1 MKRDYRL
8 LKISVYLG
16 TSALILWMITHYWPA
31 VEGFAALIVSAAA
44 PLITGCVIA
53 YAVNILMAFYEKH
66 LPRCAKRPASRP
78 SSNQS
83 GGQTGRIWNQLKS
96 RLQRSGGSGPKP
108 SAAETSSPRTPNYGR
123 RAVSLLL
130 AVFSLLVIVALLLTI
145 VIPELAAGVRL
156 LAREAPPALE
166 QLVDW
171 ITEQTTVNGESM
183 LPEGVT
189 AWLDAL
195 SLDTDG
201 LLQWAISQLD
211 HIVPAVVN
219 VVSSVFSVV
228 VSILLSAIFAVY
240 LLCGKEKL
248 AAQVNTLMDVYL
260 KPRRATAIRHV
271 LETLNECFHSYIVG
285 QCLEALILGALCT
298 LGMLIFRFPYAV
310 MVGTLV
316 GFTALI
322 PIAGAYIGAFV
333 GAFVIFTVD
342 PLKAL
347 LFLVYIVVLQQ
358 IEGNVIYPRVVGTS
372 LGLPGIWVLAAVM
385 IGGNVAGVIGMLLGV
400 PLCAALY
407 KLLREDVHRRRA
419 QSAAIDVPAEEAS
432 ESTAPQ

>member
-8 LKISVYLG
+8 LKISVHLG
-16 TSALILWMITHYWPA
+16 AAALILWMITHYWPV
-31 VEGFAALIVSAAA
+31 VERFAALIVSAAA
-44 PLITGCVIA
+44 PLIAGCVIA
-53 YAVNILMAFYEKH
+53 YAVNILMTFYEKR
-66 LPRCAKRPASRP
+66 LPR
-78 SSNQS
+78 
-83 GGQTGRIWNQLKS
+83 RIGKW
-96 RLQRSGGSGPKP
+96 RLEKGL
-108 SAAETSSPRTPNYGR
+108 

-130 AVFSLLVIVALLLTI
+130 AVCSLMVIVALLLTI
-145 VIPELAAGVRL
+145 VIPELIEGVRL

-166 QLVDW
+166 RLIAW
-171 ITEQTTVNGESM
+171 IVEKTTVDGESI

-189 AWLDAL
+189 TWLGAL
-195 SLDTDG
+195 SLDSDG
-201 LLQWAISQLD
+201 LLQWALSQID
-211 HIVPAVVN
+211 RIVPAVVN

-228 VSILLSAIFAVY
+228 VSVLLSAMFALY

-248 AAQVNTLMDVYL
+248 ASQINTLMNVYL
-260 KPRRATAIRHV
+260 KPRRAAAIRHV
-271 LETLNECFHSYIVG
+271 LKTLNECFRSYIVG

-298 LGMLIFRFPYAV
+298 LGMLVFRFPYAV

-333 GAFVIFTVD
+333 GAFMIFTVD

-358 IEGNVIYPRVVGTS
+358 IEGNLIYPRVVGTS

-385 IGGNVAGVIGMLLGV
+385 IGGHVDGVVGMLLGV

-407 KLLREDVHRRRA
+407 RLLREDVARRRTL
-419 QSAAIDVPAEEAS
+419 AAKPEDGEPEQRAAS
-432 ESTAPQ
+432 

>member
-8 LKISVYLG
+8 LKISVHLG
-16 TSALILWMITHYWPA
+16 AAALILWMITHYWPA
-31 VEGFAALIVSAAA
+31 VERFAALIVSAAA
-44 PLITGCVIA
+44 PLIAGCVIA
-53 YAVNILMAFYEKH
+53 YAVNILMTFYEKR
-66 LPRCAKRPASRP
+66 LPR
-78 SSNQS
+78 
-83 GGQTGRIWNQLKS
+83 RIGKW
-96 RLQRSGGSGPKP
+96 RLEKGLRV
-108 SAAETSSPRTPNYGR
+108 
-123 RAVSLLL
+123 VSLLL
-130 AVFSLLVIVALLLTI
+130 AVCSLMVIVALLLTI
-145 VIPELAAGVRL
+145 VIPELIEGVRL

-166 QLVDW
+166 RLIAW
-171 ITEQTTVNGESM
+171 IVEKTTVDGESI

-189 AWLDAL
+189 TWLGAL
-195 SLDTDG
+195 SLDSDG
-201 LLQWAISQLD
+201 LLQWALSQID
-211 HIVPAVVN
+211 RIVPAVVN

-228 VSILLSAIFAVY
+228 VSVLLSAMFALY

-248 AAQVNTLMDVYL
+248 ASQINTLMNVYL
-260 KPRRATAIRHV
+260 KPRRAAAIRHV
-271 LETLNECFHSYIVG
+271 LKTLNECFRSYIVG

-298 LGMLIFRFPYAV
+298 LGMLVFRFPYAV

-333 GAFVIFTVD
+333 GAFMIFTVD

-358 IEGNVIYPRVVGTS
+358 IEGNLIYPRVVGTS

-385 IGGNVAGVIGMLLGV
+385 IGGHVDGVVGMLLGV

-407 KLLREDVHRRRA
+407 RLLREDVARRRTL
-419 QSAAIDVPAEEAS
+419 AAKPEDGEPEQRAAS
-432 ESTAPQ
+432 

>member
-8 LKISVYLG
+8 LKISVHLG
-16 TSALILWMITHYWPA
+16 VAALILWMITHYWPA
-31 VEGFAALIVSAAA
+31 VERFAALIVSAAA
-44 PLITGCVIA
+44 PLIAGCVIA

-66 LPRCAKRPASRP
+66 LPR
-78 SSNQS
+78 
-83 GGQTGRIWNQLKS
+83 RIGKLK
-96 RLQRSGGSGPKP
+96 LEK
-108 SAAETSSPRTPNYGR
+108 GR

-130 AVFSLLVIVALLLTI
+130 AVCSLAVIVALLLTI
-145 VIPELAAGVRL
+145 VIPELIEGVRL

-166 QLVDW
+166 RLVAW
-171 ITEQTTVNGESM
+171 IGEKTTVDGESV

-189 AWLDAL
+189 TWLGAL
-195 SLDTDG
+195 SLDSEG
-201 LLQWAISQLD
+201 LLQWALSQID
-211 HIVPAVVN
+211 RIVPAVVN
-219 VVSSVFSVV
+219 VVSSVFSIV
-228 VSILLSAIFAVY
+228 VSVMLSAIFAVY

-248 AAQVNTLMDVYL
+248 AAQINTLMDVYL
-260 KPRRATAIRHV
+260 KPRRAAAIRHV

-298 LGMLIFRFPYAV
+298 LGMLVFRFPYAV

-358 IEGNVIYPRVVGTS
+358 IEGNLIYPRVVGTS

-385 IGGNVAGVIGMLLGV
+385 IGGHVDGVVGMMLGV

-407 KLLREDVHRRRA
+407 RLLREDVQRRRA
-419 QSAAIDVPAEEAS
+419 LAAKPEDEEPEQRAAS
-432 ESTAPQ
+432 

>member
-8 LKISVYLG
+8 LKISVHLG
-16 TSALILWMITHYWPA
+16 AAALILWMITHYWPA
-31 VEGFAALIVSAAA
+31 VERFAALIVSAAA
-44 PLITGCVIA
+44 PLIAGCVIA
-53 YAVNILMAFYEKH
+53 YAVNILMTFYEKR
-66 LPRCAKRPASRP
+66 LPR
-78 SSNQS
+78 
-83 GGQTGRIWNQLKS
+83 RIGKW
-96 RLQRSGGSGPKP
+96 RLEKGL
-108 SAAETSSPRTPNYGR
+108 

-130 AVFSLLVIVALLLTI
+130 AVCSLMVIVALLLTI
-145 VIPELAAGVRL
+145 VIPELIEGVRL

-166 QLVDW
+166 RLIAW
-171 ITEQTTVNGESM
+171 IVEKTTVDGESI
-183 LPEGVT
+183 LPKGVT
-189 AWLDAL
+189 TWLGAL
-195 SLDTDG
+195 SLDSDG
-201 LLQWAISQLD
+201 LLQWALSQID
-211 HIVPAVVN
+211 RIVPAVVN

-228 VSILLSAIFAVY
+228 VSVLLSAMFALY

-248 AAQVNTLMDVYL
+248 ASQINTLMNVYL
-260 KPRRATAIRHV
+260 KPRRAAAIRHV
-271 LETLNECFHSYIVG
+271 LKTLNECFRSYIVG

-298 LGMLIFRFPYAV
+298 LGMLVFRFPYAV

-333 GAFVIFTVD
+333 GAFMIFTVD

-358 IEGNVIYPRVVGTS
+358 IEGNLIYPRVVGTS

-385 IGGNVAGVIGMLLGV
+385 IGGHVDGVVGMLLGV

-407 KLLREDVHRRRA
+407 RLLREDVARRRTL
-419 QSAAIDVPAEEAS
+419 AAKPEDGEPEQRAAS
-432 ESTAPQ
+432 

>member
-8 LKISVYLG
+8 LKISVHLG
-16 TSALILWMITHYWPA
+16 AAALILWMITHYWPA
-31 VEGFAALIVSAAA
+31 VERFAALIVSAAA
-44 PLITGCVIA
+44 PLIAGCVIA
-53 YAVNILMAFYEKH
+53 YAVNILMTFYEKR
-66 LPRCAKRPASRP
+66 LPR
-78 SSNQS
+78 
-83 GGQTGRIWNQLKS
+83 RIGKW
-96 RLQRSGGSGPKP
+96 RLEKGL
-108 SAAETSSPRTPNYGR
+108 

-130 AVFSLLVIVALLLTI
+130 AVCSLMVIVALLLTI
-145 VIPELAAGVRL
+145 VIPELIEGVRL

-166 QLVDW
+166 RLIAW
-171 ITEQTTVNGESM
+171 IVEKTTVDGESI

-189 AWLDAL
+189 TWLGAL
-195 SLDTDG
+195 SLDSDG
-201 LLQWAISQLD
+201 LLQWALSQID
-211 HIVPAVVN
+211 RIVPAVVN

-228 VSILLSAIFAVY
+228 VSVLLSAMFALY

-248 AAQVNTLMDVYL
+248 ASQINTLMNVYL
-260 KPRRATAIRHV
+260 KPRRAAAIRHV
-271 LETLNECFHSYIVG
+271 LKTLNECFRSYIVG

-298 LGMLIFRFPYAV
+298 LGMLVFRFPYAV

-333 GAFVIFTVD
+333 GAFMIFTVD

-358 IEGNVIYPRVVGTS
+358 IEGNLIDPRVVGTS

-385 IGGNVAGVIGMLLGV
+385 IGGHVDGVVGMLLGV

-407 KLLREDVHRRRA
+407 RLLREDVARRRTL
-419 QSAAIDVPAEEAS
+419 AAKPEDGEPEQRAAS
-432 ESTAPQ
+432 

>member
-8 LKISVYLG
+8 LKISVHLG
-16 TSALILWMITHYWPA
+16 AAALILWMITHYLPA
-31 VEGFAALIVSAAA
+31 VERFAALIVSAAA
-44 PLITGCVIA
+44 PLIAGCVIA
-53 YAVNILMAFYEKH
+53 YAVNILMTFYEKR
-66 LPRCAKRPASRP
+66 LPR
-78 SSNQS
+78 
-83 GGQTGRIWNQLKS
+83 RIGKW
-96 RLQRSGGSGPKP
+96 RLEKGL
-108 SAAETSSPRTPNYGR
+108 

-130 AVFSLLVIVALLLTI
+130 AVCSLMVIVALLLTI
-145 VIPELAAGVRL
+145 VIPALIEGVRL

-166 QLVDW
+166 RLIAW
-171 ITEQTTVNGESM
+171 IVEKTTVDGESI

-189 AWLDAL
+189 TWLGAL
-195 SLDTDG
+195 SLDSDG
-201 LLQWAISQLD
+201 LLQWALSQID
-211 HIVPAVVN
+211 RIVPAVVN

-228 VSILLSAIFAVY
+228 VSVLLSAMFALY

-248 AAQVNTLMDVYL
+248 ASQINTLMNVYL
-260 KPRRATAIRHV
+260 KPRRAAAIRHV
-271 LETLNECFHSYIVG
+271 LKTLNECFRSYIVG

-298 LGMLIFRFPYAV
+298 LGMLVFRFPYAV

-333 GAFVIFTVD
+333 GAFMIFTVD

-358 IEGNVIYPRVVGTS
+358 IEGNLIYPRVVGTS

-385 IGGNVAGVIGMLLGV
+385 IGGHVDGVVGMLLGV

-407 KLLREDVHRRRA
+407 RLLREDVARRRTL
-419 QSAAIDVPAEEAS
+419 AAKPEDGEPEQRAAS
-432 ESTAPQ
+432 

>member
-8 LKISVYLG
+8 LKISVHLG
-16 TSALILWMITHYWPA
+16 AAALILWMITHYWPA
-31 VEGFAALIVSAAA
+31 VERFAALIVSAAA
-44 PLITGCVIA
+44 PLIAGCVIA
-53 YAVNILMAFYEKH
+53 YAVNILMTFYEKR
-66 LPRCAKRPASRP
+66 LPR
-78 SSNQS
+78 
-83 GGQTGRIWNQLKS
+83 RIGKW
-96 RLQRSGGSGPKP
+96 RLEKGLS
-108 SAAETSSPRTPNYGR
+108 
-123 RAVSLLL
+123 AVSLLL
-130 AVFSLLVIVALLLTI
+130 AVCSLMVIVALLLTI
-145 VIPELAAGVRL
+145 VIPELIEGVRL

-166 QLVDW
+166 RLIAW
-171 ITEQTTVNGESM
+171 IVEKTTVDGESI

-189 AWLDAL
+189 TWLGAL
-195 SLDTDG
+195 SLDSDG
-201 LLQWAISQLD
+201 LLQWALSQID
-211 HIVPAVVN
+211 RIVPAVVN

-228 VSILLSAIFAVY
+228 VSVLLSAMFALY

-248 AAQVNTLMDVYL
+248 ASQINTLMNVYL
-260 KPRRATAIRHV
+260 KPRRAAAIRHV
-271 LETLNECFHSYIVG
+271 LKTLNECFRSYIVG

-298 LGMLIFRFPYAV
+298 LGMLVFRFPYAV

-333 GAFVIFTVD
+333 GAFMIFTVD

-358 IEGNVIYPRVVGTS
+358 IEGNLIYPRVVGTS

-385 IGGNVAGVIGMLLGV
+385 IGGHVDGVVGMLLGV

-407 KLLREDVHRRRA
+407 RLLREDVARRRTL
-419 QSAAIDVPAEEAS
+419 AAKPEDGEPEQRAAS
-432 ESTAPQ
+432 

>member
-8 LKISVYLG
+8 LKISVHLG
-16 TSALILWMITHYWPA
+16 AAALILWMITHYWPA
-31 VEGFAALIVSAAA
+31 VERFAALIVSAAA
-44 PLITGCVIA
+44 PLIAGCVIA
-53 YAVNILMAFYEKH
+53 YAVNILMTFYEKR
-66 LPRCAKRPASRP
+66 LPR
-78 SSNQS
+78 
-83 GGQTGRIWNQLKS
+83 RIGKW
-96 RLQRSGGSGPKP
+96 RLEKGL
-108 SAAETSSPRTPNYGR
+108 

-130 AVFSLLVIVALLLTI
+130 AVCSLMVIVALLLTI
-145 VIPELAAGVRL
+145 VIPELIEGVRL

-166 QLVDW
+166 RLIAW
-171 ITEQTTVNGESM
+171 IVEKTTVDGESI

-189 AWLDAL
+189 TWLGAL
-195 SLDTDG
+195 SLDSDG
-201 LLQWAISQLD
+201 LLQWALSQID
-211 HIVPAVVN
+211 RIVPAVVN

-228 VSILLSAIFAVY
+228 VSVLLSAMFALY

-248 AAQVNTLMDVYL
+248 ASQINTLMNVYL
-260 KPRRATAIRHV
+260 KPRRAAAIRHV
-271 LETLNECFHSYIVG
+271 LKTLNECFRSYIVG

-298 LGMLIFRFPYAV
+298 LGMLVFRFPYAV

-333 GAFVIFTVD
+333 GAFMIFTVD

-358 IEGNVIYPRVVGTS
+358 IEGNLIYTRVVGTS

-385 IGGNVAGVIGMLLGV
+385 IGGHVDGVVGMLLGV

-407 KLLREDVHRRRA
+407 RLLREDVARRRTL
-419 QSAAIDVPAEEAS
+419 AAKPEDGEPEQRAAS
-432 ESTAPQ
+432 

>member
-8 LKISVYLG
+8 LKISVHLG
-16 TSALILWMITHYWPA
+16 AAALILWMITHYWPA
-31 VEGFAALIVSAAA
+31 VERFAALIVSAAA
-44 PLITGCVIA
+44 PLIAGCVIA
-53 YAVNILMAFYEKH
+53 YAVNILMTFYEKR
-66 LPRCAKRPASRP
+66 LPR
-78 SSNQS
+78 
-83 GGQTGRIWNQLKS
+83 RIGKW
-96 RLQRSGGSGPKP
+96 RLEKGL
-108 SAAETSSPRTPNYGR
+108 

-130 AVFSLLVIVALLLTI
+130 AVCSLMVIVALLLTI
-145 VIPELAAGVRL
+145 VIPELIEGVRL

-166 QLVDW
+166 RLIAW
-171 ITEQTTVNGESM
+171 IVEKTTVDGESI

-189 AWLDAL
+189 TWLGAL
-195 SLDTDG
+195 SLDSDG
-201 LLQWAISQLD
+201 LLQWALSQID
-211 HIVPAVVN
+211 RIVPAVVN

-228 VSILLSAIFAVY
+228 VSVLLSAMFALY

-248 AAQVNTLMDVYL
+248 ASQINTLMNVYL
-260 KPRRATAIRHV
+260 KPRRAAAIRHV
-271 LETLNECFHSYIVG
+271 LKTLNECFRSYIVG

-298 LGMLIFRFPYAV
+298 LGMLVFRFPYAV

-333 GAFVIFTVD
+333 GAFMIFTVD

-347 LFLVYIVVLQQ
+347 LILVYIVVLQQ
-358 IEGNVIYPRVVGTS
+358 IEGNLIYPRVVGTS

-385 IGGNVAGVIGMLLGV
+385 IGGHVDGVVGMLLGV

-407 KLLREDVHRRRA
+407 RLLREDVARRRTL
-419 QSAAIDVPAEEAS
+419 AAKPEDGEPEQRAAS
-432 ESTAPQ
+432 

>member
-8 LKISVYLG
+8 LKISVHLG
-16 TSALILWMITHYWPA
+16 VAALILWMITHYWPA
-31 VEGFAALIVSAAA
+31 VERFAALIVSAAA
-44 PLITGCVIA
+44 PLIAGCVIA

-66 LPRCAKRPASRP
+66 LPR
-78 SSNQS
+78 
-83 GGQTGRIWNQLKS
+83 RIGKLK
-96 RLQRSGGSGPKP
+96 LEK
-108 SAAETSSPRTPNYGR
+108 GR

-130 AVFSLLVIVALLLTI
+130 AVCSLAVIVALLLTI
-145 VIPELAAGVRL
+145 VIPELIEGVRL

-166 QLVDW
+166 RLVAW
-171 ITEQTTVNGESM
+171 IGEKTTVDGESV

-189 AWLDAL
+189 TWLGAL
-195 SLDTDG
+195 SLDSEG
-201 LLQWAISQLD
+201 LLQWALSQID
-211 HIVPAVVN
+211 RIVPAVVN
-219 VVSSVFSVV
+219 VVSSVFSIV
-228 VSILLSAIFAVY
+228 VSVMLSAIFAVY

-248 AAQVNTLMDVYL
+248 AAQINTLMDVYL
-260 KPRRATAIRHV
+260 KPRRAAAIRHV

-358 IEGNVIYPRVVGTS
+358 IEGNLIYPRVVGTS

-385 IGGNVAGVIGMLLGV
+385 IGGHVDGVVGMMLGV

-407 KLLREDVHRRRA
+407 KLLREDVQRRRA
-419 QSAAIDVPAEEAS
+419 LAANPQSDAPDQRAAS
-432 ESTAPQ
+432 

>member
-8 LKISVYLG
+8 LKISVHLG
-16 TSALILWMITHYWPA
+16 AAALILWMITHYWPA
-31 VEGFAALIVSAAA
+31 VERFAALIVSAAA
-44 PLITGCVIA
+44 PLIAGCVIA
-53 YAVNILMAFYEKH
+53 YAVNILMTFYEKR
-66 LPRCAKRPASRP
+66 LPR
-78 SSNQS
+78 
-83 GGQTGRIWNQLKS
+83 RIGKW
-96 RLQRSGGSGPKP
+96 RLEKGL
-108 SAAETSSPRTPNYGR
+108 

-130 AVFSLLVIVALLLTI
+130 AVCSLMVIVALLLTI
-145 VIPELAAGVRL
+145 VITELIEGVRL

-166 QLVDW
+166 RLIAW
-171 ITEQTTVNGESM
+171 IVEKTTVDGESI

-189 AWLDAL
+189 TWLGAL
-195 SLDTDG
+195 SLDSDG
-201 LLQWAISQLD
+201 LLQWALSQID
-211 HIVPAVVN
+211 RIVPAVVN

-228 VSILLSAIFAVY
+228 VSVLLSAMFALY

-248 AAQVNTLMDVYL
+248 ASQINTLMNVYL
-260 KPRRATAIRHV
+260 KPRRAAAIRHV
-271 LETLNECFHSYIVG
+271 LKTLNECFRSYIVG

-298 LGMLIFRFPYAV
+298 LGMLVFRFPYAV

-333 GAFVIFTVD
+333 GAFMIFTVD

-358 IEGNVIYPRVVGTS
+358 IEGNLIYPRVVGTS

-385 IGGNVAGVIGMLLGV
+385 IGGHVDGVVGMLLGV

-407 KLLREDVHRRRA
+407 RLLREDVARRRTL
-419 QSAAIDVPAEEAS
+419 AAKPEDGEPEQRAAS
-432 ESTAPQ
+432 

>member
-8 LKISVYLG
+8 LKISVHLG
-16 TSALILWMITHYWPA
+16 VAALIFWMITHYWPA
-31 VEGFAALIVSAAA
+31 VERFAALIVSAAA
-44 PLITGCVIA
+44 PLIAGCVIA

-66 LPRCAKRPASRP
+66 LLR
-78 SSNQS
+78 
-83 GGQTGRIWNQLKS
+83 RIGKLKLE
-96 RLQRSGGSGPKP
+96 RGM
-108 SAAETSSPRTPNYGR
+108 
-123 RAVSLLL
+123 RAMSLLL
-130 AVFSLLVIVALLLTI
+130 AVCSLLVILTLLLTI
-145 VIPELAAGVRL
+145 VIPELIEGVRL

-166 QLVDW
+166 KLVAW
-171 ITEQTTVNGESM
+171 IGEKTTVNGESV

-189 AWLDAL
+189 TWLGAL
-195 SLDTDG
+195 SLDSEG
-201 LLQWAISQLD
+201 LLQWALSQIDL
-211 HIVPAVVN
+211 IVPAVVN

-228 VSILLSAIFAVY
+228 VSVMLSAIFAIY

-248 AAQVNTLMDVYL
+248 AAQINTLMDVYL
-260 KPRRATAIRHV
+260 KPRRAAAIRHV
-271 LETLNECFHSYIVG
+271 LETLNECFHSFVVG

-358 IEGNVIYPRVVGTS
+358 IEGNLIYPRVVGTS

-385 IGGNVAGVIGMLLGV
+385 IGGHVDGVVGMLLGV

-407 KLLREDVHRRRA
+407 KLLREDAARRR
-419 QSAAIDVPAEEAS
+419 SLAANPENEEPEQRAAS
-432 ESTAPQ
+432 